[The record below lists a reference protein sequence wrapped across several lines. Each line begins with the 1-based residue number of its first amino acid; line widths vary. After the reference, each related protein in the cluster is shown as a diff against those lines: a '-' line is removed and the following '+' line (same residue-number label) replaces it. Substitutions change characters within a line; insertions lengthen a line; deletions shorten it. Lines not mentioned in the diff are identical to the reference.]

1 MSSLKEKIR
10 QMERDEIV
18 HALQECE
25 WVMARASRRLGITE
39 RMISYK
45 MMKYG
50 IRREVKA
57 DGSRQQ

>member
-45 MMKYG
+45 MKKYG